1 MKSSIRRNAWRW
13 ARTGLVV
20 LGVAVAAVTSGV
32 ANANSFTE
40 AQRAEIVSILRDAL
54 QKDPTILQEAIEALR
69 SYESVREQ
77 AAGKAA
83 VAGVRDRL
91 VSPSDQVGGN
101 PNGDVTIVEF
111 FDVRCGYCKRLEPV
125 LTRFI
130 ADDRNIRRVY
140 KDLPILGPAS
150 VLGAKAVMAARKQ
163 NAYEKMRDALMKG
176 SPEITM
182 ASLQTDVKRLGLD
195 WERLAR
201 DMEDPSIRTQIDANM
216 ALAQALGIQ
225 GTPALVI
232 GSELVPGAI
241 PADELRRI
249 VAGVRASKS

>member
-1 MKSSIRRNAWRW
+1 MKPSIRRDARRW
-13 ARTGLVV
+13 ARAGLLA
-20 LGVAVAAVTSGV
+20 LGVVATSMGGTAR
-32 ANANSFTE
+32 ANAFTD
-40 AQRAEIVSILRDAL
+40 AQRAEIVNILRDAMK
-54 QKDPTILQEAIEALR
+54 QDPTILQDAIEALR
-69 SYESVREQ
+69 SFEAMREQ

-83 VAGVRDRL
+83 VANVRDRL
-91 VSPSDQVGGN
+91 ISPTDHVGGN
-101 PNGDVTIVEF
+101 PSGDVTIVEF

-150 VLGAKAVMAARKQ
+150 VLGAKAIMAARKQ
-163 NAYEKMRDALMKG
+163 NAYEKMRDALMRG

-182 ASLQTDVKRLGLD
+182 ASLQTESKRLGLD

-201 DMEDPSIRTQIDANM
+201 DMEDPAIRTQIDANM

-232 GSELVPGAI
+232 GNELVPGAV
-241 PADELRRI
+241 PVDELRRI

>member
-1 MKSSIRRNAWRW
+1 MKLRSLGR
-13 ARTGLVV
+13 LVAMV
-20 LGVAVAAVTSGV
+20 LALAAGAMAGGS
-32 ANANSFTE
+32 AQAAAFTD
-40 AQRAEIVSILRDAL
+40 AQRAEIVTILRNAL
-54 QKDPTILQEAIEALR
+54 KADPTILQDAIEALR
-69 SYESVREQ
+69 THEAAREQ
-77 AAGKAA
+77 EVGKAA

-91 VSPSDQVGGN
+91 ITAADQVGGN

-111 FDVRCGYCKRLEPV
+111 FDVRCGYCKRLDPV

-163 NAYEKMRDALMKG
+163 NAYERMREALMKG
-176 SPEITM
+176 SPDITM
-182 ASLQTDVKRLGLD
+182 ASLQADAKRLGLD
-195 WERLAR
+195 WDRLSR
-201 DMEDPSIRTQIDANM
+201 DMEDPAIRTQIDANM

-225 GTPALVI
+225 GTPAMVI
-232 GSELVPGAI
+232 GQELIPGAV
-241 PADELRRI
+241 PLEELRRI

>member
-1 MKSSIRRNAWRW
+1 MTPSIRRNARRW
-13 ARTGLVV
+13 ALAGLIASGA
-20 LGVAVAAVTSGV
+20 LAASGT
-32 ANANSFTE
+32 ADANSFTD

-54 QKDPTILQEAIEALR
+54 KKDPTILQEAIEALR
-69 SYESVREQ
+69 SFESMREQ
-77 AAGKAA
+77 EAGKAA
-83 VAGVRDRL
+83 VANVKDRL
-91 VSPSDQVGGN
+91 VTASDQISGN

-125 LTRFI
+125 LTRFV

-176 SPEITM
+176 SPDITM
-182 ASLQTDVKRLGLD
+182 ASLQADAKRLGLD

-201 DMEDPSIRTQIDANM
+201 DMDDPAIRTQIDANM

-225 GTPALVI
+225 GTPAMVI
-232 GSELVPGAI
+232 GGELIPGAV

-249 VAGVRASKS
+249 VAAVRASKS

>member
-1 MKSSIRRNAWRW
+1 MKLRSLGR
-13 ARTGLVV
+13 LVAMV
-20 LGVAVAAVTSGV
+20 LALLAGAMAGASAQAVG
-32 ANANSFTE
+32 FTE
-40 AQRAEIVSILRDAL
+40 AQRAEIVTILRNAL
-54 QKDPTILQEAIEALR
+54 KTDPTILQDAIEALR
-69 SYESVREQ
+69 THEAAREQ
-77 AAGKAA
+77 EVGKAA

-91 VSPSDQVGGN
+91 ITAADQVGGN

-111 FDVRCGYCKRLEPV
+111 FDVRCGYCKRLDPV

-163 NAYEKMRDALMKG
+163 NAYERMREALMKA
-176 SPEITM
+176 SPDITM
-182 ASLQTDVKRLGLD
+182 ASLQAETKRLGLD
-195 WERLAR
+195 WDRLSR
-201 DMEDPSIRTQIDANM
+201 DMEDPAIRTQIDANM

-225 GTPALVI
+225 GTPAMVI
-232 GSELVPGAI
+232 GQELIPGAV
-241 PADELRRI
+241 PLEELRRI